1 MIKFCF
7 IWFALFPAA
16 IMAQVELSGNG
27 RDRVF
32 RSFEEASE
40 VNADSVHVLHLGNRN
55 LGKFPEEVFNYKN
68 LYVLSFNDQNIDY
81 YYRARPDMLTEQ
93 EKKMVEEGRKK
104 FGDNNRAENIYPFK
118 NRNSFQDVPKR
129 IKELR
134 SLEMLILN
142 EGALSKKKL
151 RQLKR
156 VLPHCSIIEVTVYPD
171 SSIILKNE

>member
-16 IMAQVELSGNG
+16 IVAQVELSGNG

-32 RSFEEASE
+32 RSFEEVSE
-40 VNADSVHVLHLGNRN
+40 VNADSVHVLHLGNHS

-68 LYVLSFNDQNIDY
+68 LYVLALNDQNIDY
-81 YYRARPDMLTEQ
+81 YYRTRPDMLTEQ

-104 FGDNNRAENIYPFK
+104 FGYNNRAENIYPFK
-118 NRNSFQDVPKR
+118 NRNSFQDIPKR
-129 IKELR
+129 IGELR
-134 SLEMLILN
+134 SLEMLVLN

-151 RQLKR
+151 RQLKEYFP
-156 VLPHCSIIEVTVYPD
+156 VIAAYW
-171 SSIILKNE
+171 